1 MALPVIDYTVLLTGG
16 VISFNITSDQSTL
29 EFQRSADGGNTW
41 TTLYSGAPSGI
52 GTYIDAG
59 DQTNAHLDFNTAYIY
74 QVIDGSGTVQTPSI
88 TPSATMQVYSDDM
101 TYLMIRMIQASL
113 DAIALPV
120 SIFRAKVLT
129 AMPLSRTPELP
140 LVTVNLDL
148 VQQSYTGIGRN
159 VPDSGNNQYSI
170 PGMALRRF
178 SVWVLAQNVETRN
191 FYHDALIGFL
201 CSVMSTAFSQAGLNM
216 DNKYQY
222 QATQGQKTAGP
233 ESPGFYYSQIMF
245 DMHGPLN
252 IGVTTNY
259 GNPTNINLDIVVNN
273 P

>member
-1 MALPVIDYTVLLTGG
+1 MALPVIEYTVILTGG
-16 VISFNITSDQSTL
+16 VISFNITSDQTTL
-29 EFQRSADGGNTW
+29 QFQRSSDGGNTW
-41 TTLYSGAPSGI
+41 TTLYNGLTTGI

-59 DQTNAHLDFNTAYIY
+59 DQTNAHLDFNTSYIY
-74 QVIDGSGTVQTPSI
+74 QVTDASGTVQTPPI
-88 TPSATMQVYSDDM
+88 TPSASMQVYSDDM
-101 TYLMIRMIQASL
+101 TYLIIRMVQASL
-113 DAIALPV
+113 DAIARPV
-120 SIFRAKVLT
+120 SIFPAKVLT

-148 VQQSYTGIGRN
+148 VQQSYVGIGRN
-159 VPDSGNNQYSI
+159 VPDSSTNQYNI

-201 CSVMSTAFSQAGLNM
+201 CSIMSTAFSQAGINM

-222 QATQGQKTAGP
+222 QATQGQKTSGP

-259 GNPTNINLDIVVNN
+259 GSVTNIGFDLVVIN